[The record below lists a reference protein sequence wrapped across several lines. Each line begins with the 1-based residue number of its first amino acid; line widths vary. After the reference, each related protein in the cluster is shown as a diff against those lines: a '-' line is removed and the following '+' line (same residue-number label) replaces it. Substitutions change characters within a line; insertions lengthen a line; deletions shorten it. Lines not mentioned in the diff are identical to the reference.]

1 MKRRSW
7 VILGLVI
14 VALLGL
20 LFLNIVIPPKPR
32 ELEVFETTL
41 DNGLKVLLLEE
52 RKAPVLTFHVWY
64 RVGSRNEQPGRTGLA
79 HFMEHMMFKGTPQMG
94 AQAFSQVI
102 RRNGGRDNAFTS
114 QDYTGYFVTLAADRV
129 HLPLEME
136 PDRMVN
142 LLLDSDE
149 VERERNVV
157 MEERRLR
164 TEDDPT
170 SSLWEKAQAAAYT
183 THPYRNPV
191 IGWMED
197 IRKLSREDLQAFY
210 KAYYAPNNAVVV
222 VVGDFK
228 RAELLPRIQKAFGA
242 IPRGPDAP
250 AVRSVEPPQT
260 GERRVT
266 LTREDAKLPFIMAV
280 YHVPTLTDPDSYPL
294 EVLEVIL
301 AGGKSAR
308 LHRSLVYEKQLAL
321 SAGAYYARVSADPEV
336 FSLYAS
342 ALPGKGAEEL
352 EQALYVEIERLKTE
366 LVSPRELDKA
376 KNQIEASFIFSQDS
390 IFSLARQLASYEI
403 VAGWRHW
410 KAYVPG
416 IRAVTAADVQRV
428 AQKYFTAENRT
439 AGVLIPGRA
448 ATGGE
453 QPATGT
459 QPKTEGVRP

>member
-7 VILGLVI
+7 MILGLVV

-20 LFLNIVIPPKPR
+20 LFLNVFIPSKPR

-142 LLLDSDE
+142 LLLGSDE

-210 KAYYAPNNAVVV
+210 KTYYAPNNAVVV

-266 LTREDAKLPFIMAV
+266 LTREDAKLPFTMAV

-336 FSLYAS
+336 FSVYAS
-342 ALPGKGAEEL
+342 ALPGKRAEEL
-352 EQALYVEIERLKTE
+352 EQALYAEIERFKTE

-453 QPATGT
+453 QPAIGT
-459 QPKTEGVRP
+459 QPQTEGVSP

>member
-1 MKRRSW
+1 
-7 VILGLVI
+7 
-14 VALLGL
+14 
-20 LFLNIVIPPKPR
+20 
-32 ELEVFETTL
+32 
-41 DNGLKVLLLEE
+41 
-52 RKAPVLTFHVWY
+52 
-64 RVGSRNEQPGRTGLA
+64 
-79 HFMEHMMFKGTPQMG
+79 
-94 AQAFSQVI
+94 
-102 RRNGGRDNAFTS
+102 
-114 QDYTGYFVTLAADRV
+114 
-129 HLPLEME
+129 
-136 PDRMVN
+136 
-142 LLLDSDE
+142 
-149 VERERNVV
+149 
-157 MEERRLR
+157 
-164 TEDDPT
+164 
-170 SSLWEKAQAAAYT
+170 
-183 THPYRNPV
+183 
-191 IGWMED
+191 MED
-197 IRKLSREDLQAFY
+197 IRKLSRGDLQAFY
-210 KAYYAPNNAVVV
+210 KTHYAPNNAVVV

-242 IPRGPDAP
+242 IPRGPGAP

-308 LHRSLVYEKQLAL
+308 LHRNLVYEKQLAL
-321 SAGAYYARVSADPEV
+321 SAGAYYSRVSADPEV

-342 ALPGKGAEEL
+342 ALPGKRAEEL
-352 EQALYVEIERLKTE
+352 EQALYAEIERLKTE

-416 IRAVTAADVQRV
+416 IRAVTAAEVQRV

-459 QPKTEGVRP
+459 QPKTEGVSP

>member
-1 MKRRSW
+1 
-7 VILGLVI
+7 
-14 VALLGL
+14 
-20 LFLNIVIPPKPR
+20 
-32 ELEVFETTL
+32 
-41 DNGLKVLLLEE
+41 
-52 RKAPVLTFHVWY
+52 
-64 RVGSRNEQPGRTGLA
+64 
-79 HFMEHMMFKGTPQMG
+79 
-94 AQAFSQVI
+94 
-102 RRNGGRDNAFTS
+102 
-114 QDYTGYFVTLAADRV
+114 VTLAADRV

-142 LLLDSDE
+142 LLLGSDE

-210 KAYYAPNNAVVV
+210 KTYYAPNNAVVV

-266 LTREDAKLPFIMAV
+266 LTREDAKLPFTMAV

-336 FSLYAS
+336 FSVYAS
-342 ALPGKGAEEL
+342 ALPGKRAEEL
-352 EQALYVEIERLKTE
+352 EQALYAEIERLKTE

-459 QPKTEGVRP
+459 QPQTEGVSP